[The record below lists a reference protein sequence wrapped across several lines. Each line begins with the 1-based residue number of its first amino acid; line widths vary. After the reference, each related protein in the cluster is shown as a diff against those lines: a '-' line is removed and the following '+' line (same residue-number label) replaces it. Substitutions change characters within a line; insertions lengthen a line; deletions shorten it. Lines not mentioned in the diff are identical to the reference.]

1 MPVEDQASGDELARI
16 ARRRRQLGIARR
28 LRDGDSHWAL
38 ALSGGGIRSAT
49 FCLGVMQALA
59 KAPPPPVADPAGPV
73 LHAVTPDAAPDG
85 PPDNVQV
92 RLQDAVQEGDG
103 PNAPTAA
110 PPPATT
116 ALLGQ
121 FDYLSTVSG
130 GGYLGAFFCSLFVPG
145 RLKPGTAP
153 AEAAALAY
161 RTLQQEPPGRI
172 RSSTSYVADPGRA
185 AVAWL
190 RENGRYL
197 TPTGA
202 GDALYAGALVVRNWF
217 AMQYVIGS
225 ALLLLLAVL
234 ALLRH
239 LAVGNWLDLGRHEM
253 DLLHDARQVFNEGGL
268 AIWWSELL
276 WLPLAALL
284 LFAVPPGVAYWLV
297 YPHAGEARPA
307 LRFDSAATRLAALAG
322 VAMLGLAAWLNRLTP
337 GLVLP
342 RLLLAAAVLT
352 LLGVACCFALCRE
365 QPATVQAYRVRA
377 TRALRNGVGAALW
390 FAALGAAD
398 TVGRTFYLYTQ
409 NTGHPWGT
417 LGPAAM
423 AGGLVWLVR
432 YGAGLVDGKGG
443 AGGGNP
449 WLSRLPVSLLAG
461 IGAALVA
468 LLVFMLWSWLV
479 LWVRWNGGQPL
490 DWMVFGNAYT
500 TPVLCTLSVLA
511 LGLTLIAGRF
521 AGFLNLSTLQPFYAA
536 RLTRAYLGGSNGK
549 RFMPGS
555 GAGPAQQHAIQ
566 RARLSVAEPEDGDSL
581 SLNAY
586 YDPAML
592 APLHLINVTLNLTVD
607 PAEQLVQRDRKGKPL
622 CIAPGPFMLPHT
634 AARAIPAD
642 AFVRFTVD
650 GQLYYPETWKAGGS
664 ELSQSRTLGDWI
676 ATSGAAVS
684 TGLGRSTTLG
694 TSLLLGLANLRLG
707 TWWPS
712 YPLDAGSAPRRGGAE
727 RDRVQAECAGAP
739 WLGGFITLF
748 RTQYYLACELSARFH
763 GTRRG
768 WQYLSDGGHFENTAV
783 YELLRPERRVA
794 LIVLC
799 DCGADPRYQ
808 FGDLANLIRL
818 ARIDLGLE
826 IVVDTAAAGDAVLGS
841 VFGTPASFSPQGRR
855 TPSDKCALLLN
866 VFRADEPAG
875 TRRPVSRIVLLKP
888 CPIASAPADV
898 RQYGAGHPAF
908 PQEPTSDQFFDEAQ
922 WESYR
927 ALGLAI
933 GQRVFGGGADGDA
946 VARALWAR

>member
-1 MPVEDQASGDELARI
+1 MPAQEQPSDDELARI

-28 LRDGDSHWAL
+28 ARDGDSNWAL

-59 KAPPPPVADPAGPV
+59 KAPAPPAAGPA
-73 LHAVTPDAAPDG
+73 LHEVAKEAPA
-85 PPDNVQV
+85 
-92 RLQDAVQEGDG
+92 DAVQEGDG
-103 PNAPTAA
+103 PDAINPAPA
-110 PPPATT
+110 PATT
-116 ALLGQ
+116 SLLGQ

-130 GGYLGAFFCSLFVPG
+130 GGYIGAFFCSLFVPG
-145 RLKPGTAP
+145 RLKPGTTP
-153 AEAAALAY
+153 PEAAALAY
-161 RTLQQEPPGRI
+161 RTLQHEPPERI
-172 RSSTSYVADPGRA
+172 RSSASYAPDPGRA

-202 GDALYAGALVVRNWF
+202 GDSLYAASLVVRNWF

-239 LAVGNWLDLGRHEM
+239 LAIGTWLDLGRHEL

-297 YPHAGEARPA
+297 YPHGGNGKAA
-307 LRFDSAATRLAALAG
+307 LRFDSLATRLAALAG
-322 VAMLGLAAWLNRLTP
+322 VAMLVMAAVLHHLGP
-337 GLVLP
+337 GLVLSC
-342 RLLLAAAVLT
+342 LLLAMAVLT
-352 LLGVACCFALCRE
+352 LSGVACCFVLCRVP
-365 QPATVQAYRVRA
+365 PATVQDYRVRA
-377 TRALRNGVGAALW
+377 TRLLSQAIGIALW
-390 FAALGAAD
+390 LAALGVAD
-398 TVGRTFYLYTQ
+398 TVARTFYLYTQ
-409 NTGHPWGT
+409 ASHQPWRT
-417 LGPAAM
+417 LGPAGMLGALV
-423 AGGLVWLVR
+423 GLIR
-432 YGAGLVDGKGG
+432 YGAALIDGKGG
-443 AGGGNP
+443 NGGNGGNGKGGT
-449 WLSRLPVSLLAG
+449 WRARLPVSLLAG
-461 IGAALVA
+461 IAAAVVA
-468 LLVFMLWSWLV
+468 LLVFVLWSWLV
-479 LWVRWNGGQPL
+479 LWVRWNGGEPL
-490 DWMVFGNAYT
+490 DWFTFGNAYT
-500 TPVLCTLSVLA
+500 TPVLCTLIVLA
-511 LGLTLIAGRF
+511 LGLTMIAGRF
-521 AGFLNLSTLQPFYAA
+521 AGFLNLSTLQPFYSA

-555 GAGPAQQHAIQ
+555 GAAPAQQHGSQ
-566 RARLSVAEPEDGDSL
+566 RARLSVAEPADGDAL
-581 SLNAY
+581 SLNTY

-622 CIAPGPFMLPHT
+622 CVAPGPFVLPAT
-634 AARAIPAD
+634 ASRTMPED
-642 AFVRFTVD
+642 SFVRFTVD
-650 GQLYYPETWKAGGS
+650 GQRYFPETHKAGGS

-712 YPLDAGSAPRRGGAE
+712 YPLDAGSAPRAGGAD
-727 RDRVQAECAGAP
+727 RNRVQADLPGSP
-739 WLGGFITLF
+739 WLGGLITLL

-783 YELLRPERRVA
+783 YELLRPERGVG
-794 LIVLC
+794 LVVLC
-799 DCGADPRYQ
+799 DCGADPDYQ

-818 ARIDLGLE
+818 ARIDMGLE
-826 IVVDTAAAGDAVLGS
+826 IVVDAAAAGDAVLGS
-841 VFGTPASFSPQGRR
+841 VFGTPEDFLPAARQNPA
-855 TPSDKCALLLN
+855 TANKCALLLN
-866 VFRADEPAG
+866 VYRAPEPAA

-888 CPIASAPADV
+888 CLIASAPVDV
-898 RQYGAGHPAF
+898 QQYRAGHPAF
-908 PQEPTSDQFFDEAQ
+908 PQEPTIEQFFNEAQ

-927 ALGLAI
+927 ELGFSI
-933 GQRVFGGGADGDA
+933 GQLVFGGGAGGDA